1 MTSKRK
7 PRTTDLHGCS
17 TSHYFIRHTD
27 LSSDP
32 IYSILSRER
41 QDGCDWLASRRCWL
55 RLDRSTCR
63 RLWSI
68 VYLIGFVTISTALYK
83 VLYIIFVSFFNAYR
97 QFYFFWVLN
106 WERNTMKQI
115 IFISFYFLCLCFK
128 KCIYNGE
135 IECFVGLSYIDC
147 P

>member
-63 RLWSI
+63 QLWSI
-68 VYLIGFVTISTALYK
+68 VYLIDFVIISTALYK
-83 VLYIIFVSFFNAYR
+83 VLFKICFFLQCLSSILFFLGPELRTQHNEANN
-97 QFYFFWVLN
+97 FYFIL
-106 WERNTMKQI
+106 
-115 IFISFYFLCLCFK
+115 FYFWCLSFK
-128 KCIYNGE
+128 KCTYTCSI
-135 IECFVGLSYIDC
+135 
-147 P
+147 